1 MSDAGSSDSL
11 RRPSLFHPP
20 LPDSSSGSHLEPLL
34 PSVSQDHLDSVS
46 EWSLDIRDENARLIR
61 SLITDSVAVPVKMGH
76 ILRST
81 QDSEHIKRKV
91 KDKMGRAGVYVML
104 LVCKEFRLEAED
116 DRVNKALLESRA
128 LYAEVLAILLVAE
141 HDRLDALTEVLTYQW
156 DDMKTIYDPI
166 QNALTVAVDARA
178 VHFLSDARVQETMI
192 AVWRGNYVLNTRM
205 ARGLE
210 RQFGRARAREII
222 RRREDL
228 QHNKRSFDLRWWK
241 IKIPRYQYYTSVVIY
256 FAYIA
261 LYSYCVIRRTEVP
274 GTAEIVMY
282 IMSLSFIAE
291 DTKSVLMAHRRF
303 EALGLWNWI
312 DYLGY
317 ILFLV
322 AFGFRMLALL
332 LPEGDPDIAKYV
344 DSSFNILSCA
354 AVLIWFRTLELLDTF
369 RACAYLLITMRRCLS
384 SSFPFFALI
393 GVVIIGFTQ
402 ALYGLAVGPYG
413 GHAEP
418 PVDRA
423 AVADIAPIVNLL
435 FKGLLM
441 DPEYDEAAEIH
452 TVYGTVLFHLFLFIS
467 SVLFVNLLI
476 AAFCN
481 SFEGVLVD
489 SDHEVALLFAERTL
503 SHIQRSHEVPF
514 LPPANLL
521 ELLCL
526 PLQLLIGGKRTRAL
540 LEYVC
545 AAVFI
550 PELLLIGVYEYIF
563 PPEVSSQL
571 ESLTKTSVS
580 FETWRLDIE
589 YEEGAG
595 GALGVGLAGA
605 KKRAMDSERRLM
617 RDKGGGGGGG
627 SGNNHTSGSG
637 DTIEKLLEIVQRLE
651 TKVDRLETELS
662 ARGGG
667 GAHSVLTQSPSLL

>member
-1 MSDAGSSDSL
+1 MSEAGSHDSL
-11 RRPSLFHPP
+11 RRPSLFQPP
-20 LPDSSSGSHLEPLL
+20 ALDTGSSHLEPLL
-34 PSVSQDHLDSVS
+34 PSVSQDHIDTVS
-46 EWSLDIRDENARLIR
+46 EWSIAIRDDNVRLVR
-61 SLITDSVAVPVKMGH
+61 SLITESVAVPVKMSH

-81 QDSEHIKRKV
+81 QDSEHIKRIV
-91 KDKMGRAGVYVML
+91 KDKMGRAGVYIML
-104 LVCKEFRLEAED
+104 LVCKEFRAEAEE

-128 LYAEVLAILLVAE
+128 LYAEVLSILLVAE

-156 DDMKTIYDPI
+156 DDMNSIYDPI

-178 VHFLSDARVQETMI
+178 VHFVSDARVQETMI

-222 RRREDL
+222 HRREEL
-228 QHNKRSFDLRWWK
+228 QHSKRSFSLKWWK

-256 FAYIA
+256 FAYVA
-261 LYSYCVIRRTEVP
+261 LYSYCVVRRTEVP

-291 DTKSVLMAHRRF
+291 DTKSVLMAHKRF
-303 EALGLWNWI
+303 EALGLWNWA
-312 DYLGY
+312 DYFGY

-322 AFGFRMLALL
+322 AFGFRMWALL
-332 LPEGDPDIAKYV
+332 LPTGDPDIVRYV
-344 DSSFNILSCA
+344 DTSFNVLSCA

-393 GVVIIGFTQ
+393 GVVIMGFTQ
-402 ALYGLAVGPYG
+402 AMYGLAVGPYG
-413 GHAEP
+413 GHTEIPA
-418 PVDRA
+418 DRPT
-423 AVADIAPIVNLL
+423 VPDIAPIVNML

-441 DPEYDEAAEIH
+441 DPEYDAASEIH
-452 TVYGTVLFHLFLFIS
+452 VVYGTVLFHLFLFIS

-481 SFEGVLVD
+481 SFEGVLIE

-526 PLQLLIGGKRTRAL
+526 PLQMLIGGKRTRAL

-545 AAVFI
+545 ACVFI
-550 PELLLIGVYEYIF
+550 PELLMIGLYEYLF

-571 ESLTKTSVS
+571 ESLTKTNVA
-580 FETWRLDIE
+580 FETWRLDME
-589 YEEGAG
+589 CDDGAG
-595 GALGVGLAGA
+595 GTLGVGLAGA
-605 KKRAMDSERRLM
+605 KRRAAEPERRILHQ
-617 RDKGGGGGGG
+617 
-627 SGNNHTSGSG
+627 NASGSSAKNVG
-637 DTIEKLLEIVQRLE
+637 NSAAIDRLLEIVQRLE
-651 TKVDRLETELS
+651 TKVDHLEAELR
-662 ARGGG
+662 ATP
-667 GAHSVLTQSPSLL
+667 SVHRAPNSLL